1 MSFFNQTEDTII
13 DILNS
18 KNIDRISMAGIIGTL
33 RQENLS
39 ENSFLNFIRN
49 KEDLS
54 IEDCTEQI
62 WEDIKKQ
69 AYEACFFNLY
79 GFTIFNNLY
88 HFLNHFLEIE

>member
-1 MSFFNQTEDTII
+1 MSFFNQTEHTII

-33 RQENLS
+33 RQENLN

-49 KEDLS
+49 KENLS

-62 WEDIKKQ
+62 WHMRG
-69 AYEACFFNLY
+69 Y
-79 GFTIFNNLY
+79 
-88 HFLNHFLEIE
+88 

>member
-33 RQENLS
+33 RQDNLN
-39 ENSFLNFIRN
+39 ENSFLDFIKN
-49 KEDLS
+49 KETLS

-62 WEDIKKQ
+62 WHMRG
-69 AYEACFFNLY
+69 Y
-79 GFTIFNNLY
+79 
-88 HFLNHFLEIE
+88 

>member
-49 KEDLS
+49 KEIFLLR
-54 IEDCTEQI
+54 TVLNKYGI

-69 AYEACFFNLY
+69 AYEACFLIYTVLLFLIIY
-79 GFTIFNNLY
+79 IIF
-88 HFLNHFLEIE
+88 

>member
-13 DILNS
+13 YILNS

-39 ENSFLNFIRN
+39 ENSFLNFIRY
-49 KEDLS
+49 KENLS

-62 WEDIKKQ
+62 WHMRG
-69 AYEACFFNLY
+69 Y
-79 GFTIFNNLY
+79 
-88 HFLNHFLEIE
+88 

>member
-1 MSFFNQTEDTII
+1 MSFFKQTEDTII

-49 KEDLS
+49 KENLS

-62 WEDIKKQ
+62 WHMRG
-69 AYEACFFNLY
+69 Y
-79 GFTIFNNLY
+79 
-88 HFLNHFLEIE
+88 

>member
-49 KEDLS
+49 KENLS

-62 WEDIKKQ
+62 WHRRG
-69 AYEACFFNLY
+69 Y
-79 GFTIFNNLY
+79 
-88 HFLNHFLEIE
+88 